1 MLGSLRPVPDAADI
15 PDRALQAALEFAVGI
30 AAVSAKQRLPVP
42 FPAEL
47 KPFLKVQRLPQSALA
62 TVRTALEADG
72 EYLRRLG
79 LVATDELV
87 DPVGMLWLTRPD
99 GWEEAIAGE
108 LADQAE
114 RREAAEEAA
123 DVRREQRR
131 RESAETAAMR
141 ARIEVGELKDALARE
156 RDQVAVLSHQLEL
169 AGKDLQT
176 ARSRVKELE
185 AGLRKRTAGA
195 QAVNELADA
204 VTEELA
210 TLRVELAAAQ
220 AARDA
225 ALTVRAGE
233 VSGVDVV
240 RLRSLLQEA
249 VALTAEAAS
258 KPNRARGKR
267 MPLAI
272 PGGMYGNS
280 DGAAQHLL
288 RSPGVLVLIDG
299 YNVAKL
305 GWPDLTLEHQRERCI
320 DVCETVARRWGT
332 ELHIV
337 FDGADVV
344 GAHTSRRRLVRV
356 SYSPQ
361 GVLADDVL
369 RAQVAALDP
378 RRAVIVV
385 TNDQAVQVDVK
396 SAGANVVTSDA
407 FLAVAR

>member
-1 MLGSLRPVPDAADI
+1 VPDAADADI

-30 AAVSAKQRLPVP
+30 AAVSSKQRLPVP

-47 KPFLKVQRLPQSALA
+47 KPFLKLQRLPVSALA
-62 TVRTALEADG
+62 TVRAALEADG
-72 EYLRRLG
+72 EYVRRLG

-99 GWEEAIAGE
+99 GWEQAIAEE
-108 LADQAE
+108 LVQQTS
-114 RREAAEEAA
+114 RREAEVEAT

-131 RESAETAAMR
+131 REAAETAAMR

-156 RDQVAVLSHQLEL
+156 RDAAAVLSNQLDVTGKEL
-169 AGKDLQT
+169 KAAQ
-176 ARSRVKELE
+176 SRVKELE

-195 QAVNELADA
+195 KAVNELADA
-204 VTEELA
+204 VNEELA
-210 TLRVELAAAQ
+210 SLRVDLAAAQ

-225 ALTVRAGE
+225 ALTVRASE
-233 VSGVDVV
+233 VSGIDLV
-240 RLRSLLQEA
+240 RLRTLLHEA
-249 VALTAEAAS
+249 VALTADAAP
-258 KPNRARGKR
+258 KPSRARGKR
-267 MPLAI
+267 APIAI

-280 DGAAQHLL
+280 DAAAEHLL
-288 RSPGVLVLIDG
+288 KSPGVLALVDG

-305 GWPDLTLEHQRERCI
+305 GWPGLTLEQQRDRCVA
-320 DVCETVARRWGT
+320 VCETIARRWGT
-332 ELHIV
+332 ELHVV

-344 GAHTSRRRLVRV
+344 GAHTARRRVVRV

-378 RRAVIVV
+378 SRAVLVV

-396 SAGANVVTSDA
+396 SAGANVITSDA